1 MVTSI
6 HLAGSHSAYS
16 GASDKSGSVALQD
29 KLARC
34 VRQLGDWEA
43 CPSGKTPE
51 GKKIIENL
59 KSQIGNIEA
68 RINVSVEPRSQTI
81 SEINQKDN
89 ANTLGPEPAVASKAS
104 SLGSLLNVY
113 A

>member
-1 MVTSI
+1 MLTAVSSTS
-6 HLAGSHSAYS
+6 STM
-16 GASDKSGSVALQD
+16 ALQD

-34 VRQLGDWEA
+34 TRQLGDWEA

-59 KSQIGNIEA
+59 RAQISTIE
-68 RINVSVEPRSQTI
+68 
-81 SEINQKDN
+81 
-89 ANTLGPEPAVASKAS
+89 NTLTTQTRTQPGLST
-104 SLGSLLNVY
+104 LGGLVDTF

>member
-6 HLAGSHSAYS
+6 HPTESRSAYS
-16 GASDKSGSVALQD
+16 GPSDQSSSVALQD

-51 GKKIIENL
+51 GKKIIGNL
-59 KSQIGNIEA
+59 KSQIGNIEG
-68 RINVSVEPRSQTI
+68 RITVSVESRTPTN
-81 SEINQKDN
+81 SEINPKDN
-89 ANTLGPEPAVASKAS
+89 AKTLRPEPAVASKAS
-104 SLGSLLNVY
+104 SLGRC
-113 A
+113 